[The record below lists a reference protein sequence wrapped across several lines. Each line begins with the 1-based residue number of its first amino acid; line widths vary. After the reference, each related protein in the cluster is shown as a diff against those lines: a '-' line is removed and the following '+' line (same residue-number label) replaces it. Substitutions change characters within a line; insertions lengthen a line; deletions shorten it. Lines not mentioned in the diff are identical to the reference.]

1 MYINKFLFIVLII
14 LIVLLIYNKFT
25 FEKFTIYNNYEYSDK
40 LTINNIKDLKLGQQ
54 IMTDMFRE
62 FDKICRQHNL
72 KYWCTSGTLIGIIR
86 HKGWIPHDGDIDVAM
101 LETEWKK
108 FKEVSKNILSTKY
121 WIQDTDTDKNYKLC
135 QKKIRHKYSC
145 YKNGNEKYH
154 LGLMIDIFPYE
165 RKGNLLKFKRKTEF
179 KDLKNYD
186 YNFIFPLKE
195 AYFED
200 ILVYVPNKYKE
211 YSKLNWG
218 SYPPKVLDKDKKF
231 PHEGIINPNKTCKFH
246 YKMYPNMYPN

>member
-1 MYINKFLFIVLII
+1 
-14 LIVLLIYNKFT
+14 
-25 FEKFTIYNNYEYSDK
+25 
-40 LTINNIKDLKLGQQ
+40 
-54 IMTDMFRE
+54 
-62 FDKICRQHNL
+62 
-72 KYWCTSGTLIGIIR
+72 
-86 HKGWIPHDGDIDVAM
+86 M

-108 FKEVSKNILSTKY
+108 FKKISKNILSKKY
-121 WIQDTDTDKNYKLC
+121 WIQDTETDKNYKLC

-179 KDLKNYD
+179 KDLKDYD

-195 AYFED
+195 KYFED

-218 SYPPKVLDKDKKF
+218 SYPPKTLCKNQRF
-231 PHEGIINPNKTCKFH
+231 PHEGIISPNKTCKFH
-246 YKMYPNMYPN
+246 YKMYPKMYSNSNSNSN